1 MSRNFPEISHS
12 LLPLFD
18 ILLLF
23 NWTIVVSL
31 AIALPKGS
39 QFGSGGLGYVSRYFS
54 GGWKT
59 EHPATWGASTKCN
72 IDRRVRHFDI
82 VLDYHFS
89 HIAQPSTTAR
99 AVLHGPFDAHA
110 YRMLMGACNLMVC
123 TIHGV
128 QANLTVAEFEEEY
141 VNRNLPV
148 IITGVRGTSTL
159 FWTIS
164 HAFSARY
171 RPTHAV

>member
-123 TIHGV
+123 PYSCPTTWGLFHDLGVVRVFRAGRCIHD
-128 QANLTVAEFEEEY
+128 LC
-141 VNRNLPV
+141 L
-148 IITGVRGTSTL
+148 IL
-159 FWTIS
+159 TIS
-164 HAFSARY
+164 Q
-171 RPTHAV
+171 